1 MTDEPFTDM
10 YRVKGLH
17 GIYIA
22 SQVKEGVS
30 GAIGPENLVT
40 LISFDQGGE
49 WRRISPP
56 TFDEDGRRIECNSVS
71 DLS

>member
-1 MTDEPFTDM
+1 LTNEPFTDL
-10 YRVKGLH
+10 YKVKGVR

-22 SQVKEGVS
+22 SQVKEGV
-30 GAIGPENLVT
+30 ALTIGPEHLIT

-56 TFDEDGRRIECNSVS
+56 TFDEEGHRIDCNAVS
-71 DLS
+71 NY